1 MTFETAIII
10 RTRNEEKWIG
20 VVLEKLFRQTY
31 RDFEVVIVDSGSTDR
46 TLEIAQKYLV
56 KIVRIKPE
64 EFTYPHALNVGMRN
78 ASATRYF
85 VMLSAHSLPI
95 SDTWLAD
102 GLENFKRYEK
112 VMGVYGFVRAL
123 PGTGFWDWFFLEA
136 RGGMR
141 RLISGKKFVT
151 EVVSHGGMGIMG
163 FTNAI
168 ILKELWEQYPLNET
182 FAAGGEDGDWAN
194 HWFERG
200 YCAIKDERFTVRHS
214 HGLGLW
220 GWYKQF
226 KYWESIAKPLPFEKK
241 KLKFRKTEWVK

>member
-20 VVLEKLFRQTY
+20 AVLEKLLRQTY
-31 RDFEVVIVDSGSTDR
+31 RDFEIVIVDSGSIDK
-46 TLEIAQKYLV
+46 TLEIARKYPV
-56 KIVRIKPE
+56 KVVQIKPE
-64 EFTYPHALNVGMRN
+64 EFTYPYALNVGIRN
-78 ASATRYF
+78 TVATRYL

-102 GLENFKRYEK
+102 GLENFKKYDK
-112 VMGVYGFVRAL
+112 LMGVYGFVRAL

-151 EVVSHGGMGIMG
+151 EVVERSGMGIMG
-163 FTNAI
+163 FTNAVI
-168 ILKELWEQYPLNET
+168 PKELWEQYPFNEK
-182 FAAGGEDGDWAN
+182 FAAGGEDGDWVN
-194 HWFERG
+194 HWLKKG
-200 YCAIKDERFTVRHS
+200 YRAVKDEQFTVRHS
-214 HGLGLW
+214 HELGLL

-226 KYWESIAKPLPFEKK
+226 KYWELIAKPLPFEKK